1 MNQKRK
7 TEPELS
13 IQSLEM
19 IRRLFQSKGWP
30 FEGDFGEQY
39 FNDYSQLLSR
49 LNKEQQDT
57 ILALTE
63 EFLWIPDS
71 QYIRLVQNIFSKFIE
86 SLSEAEKNIII
97 APLLPERDF
106 GKAKSSVALLYLIK
120 CHIPSLQNRYP
131 NHHIVV
137 FDYPPN
143 VIASPIIETSVLC
156 LVDDFIGSG
165 ETALSAIQYYEEAG
179 VSSACISVLS
189 LVAMEQGI
197 AAIEKNNHKVL
208 AEIIRNKAISD
219 RTDGNRD
226 EYARIM
232 SSIEDH
238 IKVHDEF
245 RFGYAHS
252 EALVKMARTPNNTFP
267 IYWLRGKKNPTPP
280 FPR

>member
-1 MNQKRK
+1 MIQKRK
-7 TEPELS
+7 PEPELS
-13 IQSLEM
+13 IQSLEK

-39 FNDYSQLLSR
+39 FNDYSQLLAQLS
-49 LNKEQQDT
+49 KEQQDT
-57 ILALTE
+57 ILSLSE

-71 QYIRLVQNIFSKFIE
+71 QYIRLFVNLFSKFIE
-86 SLSEAEKNIII
+86 SLSETEKTIII

-106 GKAKSSVALLYLIK
+106 GKAKSSLLLLYLIK
-120 CHIPSLQNRYP
+120 CHIHPLQNRYP

-156 LVDDFIGSG
+156 LIDDFIGSG
-165 ETALSAIQYYEEAG
+165 ETALSAIQYYERAG
-179 VSSACISVLS
+179 ISSDCISVLS
-189 LVAMEQGI
+189 LVAMEQGK
-197 AAIEKNNHKVL
+197 AEIEKNNHKVL
-208 AEIIRNKAISD
+208 AEIIRKKAISD

-232 SSIEDH
+232 ASIEDH
-238 IKVHDEF
+238 IIVRDNY

-267 IYWLRGKKNPTPP
+267 IYWLRNRNNPTPP